1 MPSIM
6 VTGANRGI
14 GLEFARQYVEA
25 GWEVIGTAR
34 NPEDATELKAVGES
48 VSVMKLDITEPA
60 QVAAARETVAD
71 RYGSLDL
78 LINNAGV
85 MGSKSEFEDVDP
97 DEIRDVFEVNCLGA
111 YRMAQSFRQL
121 IVENSGTL
129 AFVTSLMGSIEDN
142 RSGGSYAYRISKAAL
157 NMLAKTLSED
167 FDPDNLMVA
176 LLHPGWVQ
184 TDMGG
189 PNAKIPPEESVSGM
203 RDVIADLSPED
214 HGRFLAYD
222 GEELPW

>member
-1 MPSIM
+1 MSTVL

-14 GLEFARQYVEA
+14 GLEFARQYAGA
-25 GWEVIGTAR
+25 GWDVIGTVR
-34 NPEDATELKAVGES
+34 DPGEATELKSLGES
-48 VSVMKLDITEPA
+48 VSVVELDVTEST
-60 QVAAARETVAD
+60 QVESARESVSD
-71 RYGSLDL
+71 RFGSLDL

-85 MGSKSEFEDVDP
+85 MGSKDDFEAVDVD
-97 DEIRDVFEVNCLGA
+97 EVRGVFEVNCLGV
-111 YRMAQSFRQL
+111 YRMTKAFHELLRDT
-121 IVENSGTL
+121 SGTA
-129 AFVTSLMGSIEDN
+129 AFVTSLMGSLDDN

-157 NMLAKTLSED
+157 NMFAKTLSED
-167 FDPDNLMVA
+167 FDPNELMIA

-184 TDMGG
+184 TSMGG

-203 RDVIADLSPED
+203 RSVIEGMTPED